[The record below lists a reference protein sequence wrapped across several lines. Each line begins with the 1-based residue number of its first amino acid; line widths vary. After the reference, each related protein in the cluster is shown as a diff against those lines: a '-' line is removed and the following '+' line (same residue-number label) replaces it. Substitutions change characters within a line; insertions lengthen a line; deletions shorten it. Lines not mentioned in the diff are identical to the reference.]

1 MLIDP
6 LFKNAA
12 ETPDAQA
19 VIDDFGQHT
28 YAQLAS
34 LADAISNQLKNL
46 TQAETVAL
54 LLPPGAG
61 YISAFY
67 GILLAGKA
75 VVPVNYL
82 LGSKEIGHLLK
93 DSGAD
98 TLISSQHLISRMR
111 QTLPGGEAIALEL
124 IASGMKLLDITTIPS
139 GDHFPQPAQLPR
151 QNPDDLAVLLYT
163 SGTSGLP
170 KGALLSY
177 GNLQSDVDAAIQ
189 HAALDHHH
197 RFLGVV
203 PLFHSFGMTAMML
216 APIQLATTTIY
227 LQRFSPVACLQAIR
241 QHKVSLLFGVPSMFA
256 AIGRLKDARPEDF
269 APMHALISGGEP
281 LSPAI
286 RELFLTRFNKPLHEG
301 YGLTETSP
309 ILSLNTPRESSVGS
323 VGKPLPTAVVR
334 IVDDNQNPLPSD
346 TEGEIQVSGPMVFQ
360 GYHNL
365 PEVTAAA
372 FTPDGYF
379 RTGDLGHLDPD
390 GFLFI
395 TGRLKDLIIVSGEK
409 LHPREIEDLLV
420 LHPAI
425 AEAAVV
431 ARKDP
436 SRGEAP
442 VAFYTLREAATP
454 PTSQAL
460 MTHLRDHH
468 LIPWK
473 IPREYI
479 QLKEF
484 PRNATGKVLKREL
497 VKLLP
502 PTD

>member
-1 MLIDP
+1 MLIDS
-6 LFKNAA
+6 LFKNAT
-12 ETPDAQA
+12 ETPDALA
-19 VIDDFGQHT
+19 VIDDQGEHK

-34 LADAISNQLKNL
+34 LADAVANQLKNL
-46 TQAETVAL
+46 TSADTVAL
-54 LLPPGAG
+54 LLPPGAA

-67 GILLAGKA
+67 GILLSGKA

-98 TLISSQHLISRMR
+98 TLISAQHLIARMR
-111 QTLPGGEAIALEL
+111 QTLPGGEAIAQEL
-124 IASGMKLLDITTIPS
+124 IGSGMKLLDISTIPVAE
-139 GDHFPQPAQLPR
+139 HFPKPEELPK

-189 HAALDHHH
+189 HAALTHQH

-256 AIGRLKDARPEDF
+256 AIGRLKDAKPEDF

-286 RELFLTRFNKPLHEG
+286 RELFMTRFSKALLEG

-309 ILSLNTPRESSVGS
+309 ILALNTPQAHKTGS
-323 VGKPLPTAVVR
+323 VGLPLPTAEIR
-334 IVDDNQNPLPSD
+334 IADENNGPLARNV
-346 TEGEIQVSGPMVFQ
+346 EGEIQVRGPMVFQ

-365 PEVTAAA
+365 PDVTAAA

-379 RTGDLGHLDPD
+379 RTGDLGHLDED

-395 TGRLKDLIIVSGEK
+395 TGRLKDLIIISGEK
-409 LHPREIEDLLV
+409 LHPREVEDLLV
-420 LHPAI
+420 LQPAV

-431 ARKDP
+431 SRKDP

-442 VAFYTLREAATP
+442 VAFYTLREGAEA
-454 PTSQAL
+454 PTAQVL
-460 MTHLRDHH
+460 MNHLRDQH

-473 IPREYI
+473 IPKEFI

-502 PTD
+502 PA